1 MRISSQ
7 LSDTP
12 IMTLAIAGGIL
23 VALLTLFVVET
34 PERMVDTAIHFDMS
48 VTAFFGRFAR
58 RSPVVNT
65 LLWWVW
71 TQPAT
76 QAGIVMALLW
86 GAWFGNRE
94 TPEGRPK
101 RVAMLSA
108 LVGTYASILVTL
120 VFRLHPGRQVS
131 ARILAAAVT
140 IYLMFGLL
148 FAEVYIL
155 IGLTRASGFFAQP
168 GPQDAVAYL
177 YFSFI
182 TLTTVGFGDLTPAGD
197 TSRIL
202 TTLEALSGQLYL
214 VTVLAVVVSSR
225 PRRQDH

>member
-34 PERMVDTAIHFDMS
+34 PERMIDTAIHFDMS

-71 TQPAT
+71 TQPTT

-94 TPEGRPK
+94 TPEGHEGRDAYGILKDEHPDK
-101 RVAMLSA
+101 GRAMAKVLDRHQPPPSA
-108 LVGTYASILVTL
+108 DG
-120 VFRLHPGRQVS
+120 
-131 ARILAAAVT
+131 
-140 IYLMFGLL
+140 
-148 FAEVYIL
+148 
-155 IGLTRASGFFAQP
+155 
-168 GPQDAVAYL
+168 
-177 YFSFI
+177 
-182 TLTTVGFGDLTPAGD
+182 
-197 TSRIL
+197 
-202 TTLEALSGQLYL
+202 
-214 VTVLAVVVSSR
+214 
-225 PRRQDH
+225 